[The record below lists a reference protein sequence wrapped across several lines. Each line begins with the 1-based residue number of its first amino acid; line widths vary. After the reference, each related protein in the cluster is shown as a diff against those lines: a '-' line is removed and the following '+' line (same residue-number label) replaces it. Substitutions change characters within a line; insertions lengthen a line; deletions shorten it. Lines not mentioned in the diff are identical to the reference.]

1 MSGPL
6 GDMGNILKQAQ
17 AMQRELDR
25 AREELSQATVE
36 GSSGGGAV
44 KVVVD
49 GDGQLRS
56 IEISPRILDSG
67 DHAMIEDLVL
77 TAVRDGISRA
87 QDLRKERL
95 SKVTGGLQLPG
106 LF

>member
-25 AREELSQATVE
+25 VREELAQATVE

-49 GDGQLRS
+49 GEGQLRS
-56 IEISPRILDSG
+56 LEISPHVFDSG
-67 DHAMIEDLVL
+67 DRALIEDLVL

-87 QDLRKERL
+87 QDMRKERL
-95 SKVTGGLQLPG
+95 SQVTGGLQIPG